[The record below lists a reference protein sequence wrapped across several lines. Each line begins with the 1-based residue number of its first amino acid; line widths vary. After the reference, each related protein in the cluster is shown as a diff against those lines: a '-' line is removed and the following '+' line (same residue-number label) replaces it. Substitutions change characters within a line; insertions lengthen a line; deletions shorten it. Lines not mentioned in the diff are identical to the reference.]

1 MCITRLGPA
10 KWYFTSTAYN
20 NKGAHFTRQ
29 TNLAAESGYREFE
42 KLVNLIAKDGLGT
55 YHTRKIIER

>member
-1 MCITRLGPA
+1 M
-10 KWYFTSTAYN
+10 
-20 NKGAHFTRQ
+20 RQ

-42 KLVNLIAKDGLGT
+42 KLVNLIAKHSLGT